1 MKKTIS
7 LILLGAM
14 LLGLLAGC
22 GNAFSEASAVAAS
35 EQENAAE
42 ASVEASAPEEPEVTP
57 GPASETSSAEPEDEP
72 EAGPRL
78 HHGGCGK
85 FRGRDRKRHH

>member
-57 GPASETSSAEPEDEP
+57 GPASETSSAEPE
-72 EAGPRL
+72 AGPRL